1 MRRAFTLIEVL
12 LVLALI
18 GLFTTLFMVNL
29 ESLMRETEADSVET
43 AFWSATR
50 DARTRAL
57 VDREPQLVRF
67 DAKAAAFVVEA
78 ARSQSTRRVTI
89 DRSRWAEDVKVE
101 VALQKRLPA
110 SQFSLVRGQL
120 VEVREVAAVQFFPD
134 GTCTPFLVSLKV
146 GRDERTIEI
155 DPWTGSEL
163 LAADA
168 S

>member
-1 MRRAFTLIEVL
+1 MKRHSARQRPGAALRGACDGRVPSKSAMRRAFTLIEVL

-29 ESLMRETEADSVET
+29 ESLMRETEAGSVET

-78 ARSQSTRRVTI
+78 ARSQRTRRVTI
-89 DRSRWAEDVKVE
+89 DRSRWAEDGKGG
-101 VALQKRLPA
+101 VAL
-110 SQFSLVRGQL
+110 
-120 VEVREVAAVQFFPD
+120 
-134 GTCTPFLVSLKV
+134 
-146 GRDERTIEI
+146 
-155 DPWTGSEL
+155 
-163 LAADA
+163 
-168 S
+168 